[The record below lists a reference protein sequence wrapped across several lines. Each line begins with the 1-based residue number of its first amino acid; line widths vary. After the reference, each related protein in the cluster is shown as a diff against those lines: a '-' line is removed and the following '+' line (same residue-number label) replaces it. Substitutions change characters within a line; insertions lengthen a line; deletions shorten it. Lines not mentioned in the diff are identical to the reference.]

1 MRQGSGWTQR
11 VWILGKTL
19 KNTFKNDKDYAAIT
33 TARCSIQRKHFTE
46 IMSPTKSSAALFW
59 YQLTFFEDA
68 DIEEKREPV
77 YQLSDS
83 APDD

>member
-1 MRQGSGWTQR
+1 M
-11 VWILGKTL
+11 K
-19 KNTFKNDKDYAAIT
+19 YAYF
-33 TARCSIQRKHFTE
+33 S
-46 IMSPTKSSAALFW
+46 LFW
-59 YQLTFFEDA
+59 YQLTFFEVE